1 MKEHISAY
9 IKELNALYQTGL
21 TTEHSFRPALQRLLS
36 ACTGFTVINEQTH
49 IDCGAPDL
57 TLLHKNIPI
66 AYIEAKDLE
75 DGDLDGR
82 KKNREQFDRY
92 KASLDTIIFTDYL
105 DFHLYEHGEWQQSV
119 RLAEIQGCKIRL
131 TNTSSP
137 DSLITLFEHIKTA
150 QPQRIT
156 SANKLAQLMAGKA
169 RLLRDIIEQALIQ
182 DGDAP
187 TELRGYMMAFQQV
200 LIHDITPKTFA
211 DIYAQ
216 TIAYGMFAARMH
228 DNSPADFTREE
239 AAHLIPKSNPFLRKV
254 FQQIAGYDLDERI
267 AWIVD
272 DLVAAFAATDMEKIM
287 DGFGKS
293 TQQTDPILHFY
304 EDFLYQYDPA
314 AKKQCGVYYTPQP
327 VVDFIVRAVDDILR
341 TDFSLPMGLAD
352 TSKVTI
358 EREIPQDLKHRKEK
372 IQVHRVQ
379 VLDPATGTGTF
390 LAETVRQIKRN
401 LGGQMGAWPSYVP
414 EHLLPRLH
422 GFELMMAPYTIAHLK
437 LDTEIGV
444 AANQRLRVFL
454 TNSLEEY
461 NQEAGTLFGYYLAQE
476 ANEASAIKK
485 DAPVMIV
492 MGNPPY
498 SISSNNKG
506 EWISHLLDDYKK
518 NLNERNIQ
526 PLSDDYIKFIRLA
539 QHYVERNGE
548 GVLAYICNNSFIDG
562 IIHRQMRSELMRVFD
577 KIYILDLHGN
587 ARKKETAPD
596 GSKDENVF
604 DIMQGVSINIFV
616 KKKAKSNTSAEIFH
630 YDLYGTRNNKYDY
643 LQANSLNTVNWT
655 TLQPQAPSFFF
666 VPKDFAVQQEYEKG
680 FKVDELMTIG
690 STGIETRRDAITI
703 QYTEQELLK
712 VINDFKVLTEEDIR
726 IRYNAKDT
734 RDWKIALAKD
744 DVIKNTSIVTKIS
757 YRPFDERYTLYT
769 GKTRGFIGYPF
780 DKVMRH
786 LLIKNENLALCTC
799 RQQTSFDF
807 QHVLVSNSITERCFV
822 SLQTGEVTSVFP
834 LYLYPEDGSFDTERR
849 ANLDATIWAQI
860 NAAIDKPTSPEDI
873 FDYIYG
879 VLHSPTYRTKYK
891 EFLKVDFP
899 RIPYPTSAEEFEHF
913 RLHGNRLREL
923 HLMHN
928 VPESPVTFPY
938 PGTMQV
944 EQISVEKHPSLQ
956 GGDGGRLNIYINDT
970 QCFEG
975 VPTAAFEMY
984 IGGYQPAQK
993 WLKDRK
999 GRTLTFDDIEHYRRI
1014 IAILIETDKIM
1025 KQIDNN

>member
-36 ACTGFTVINEQTH
+36 DCTGFTVINEQTH

-92 KASLDTIIFTDYL
+92 KTSLDTIIFTDYL

-119 RLAEIQGCKIRL
+119 RLAEIQGNKIRL

-358 EREIPQDLKHRKEK
+358 EREIQQDLKHRKEK
-372 IQVHRVQ
+372 VQVHRVQ

-401 LGGQMGAWPSYVP
+401 LGGQMGAWHSYVP

-444 AANQRLRVFL
+444 SADQRLRVFL

-461 NQEAGTLFGYYLAQE
+461 NQETGTLFGYYLAQE
-476 ANEASAIKK
+476 ANEASSIKK

-498 SISSNNKG
+498 SGESQNKG
-506 EWISHLLDDYKK
+506 EWIMKLMEDYKK
-518 NLNERNIQ
+518 EPGGVSPLKERNPKWIN
-526 PLSDDYIKFIRLA
+526 DDYCKFIRLG
-539 QHYVERNGE
+539 QHYVDRNKE
-548 GVLAYICNNSFIDG
+548 GILAYICNNGFLDNPTFRG
-562 IIHRQMRSELMRVFD
+562 MRWHLLQSFD
-577 KIYILDLHGN
+577 KIYIINLHGN
-587 ARKKETAPD
+587 SKKKETTPE
-596 GSKDENVF
+596 GGKDENVF
-604 DIMQGVSINIFV
+604 DIMVGTSINICV
-616 KKKAKSNTSAEIFH
+616 KTGKKKKGELAEV
-630 YDLYGTRNNKYDY
+630 YYTDQYGLRKDKYDY
-643 LQANSLNTVNWT
+643 LTAHDLSNIEFTKISYSSPYYFLVDKNT
-655 TLQPQAPSFFF
+655 
-666 VPKDFAVQQEYEKG
+666 DGEEEYNKG
-680 FKVDELMTIG
+680 FKVDEL
-690 STGIETRRDAITI
+690 S
-703 QYTEQELLK
+703 
-712 VINDFKVLTEEDIR
+712 
-726 IRYNAKDT
+726 
-734 RDWKIALAKD
+734 
-744 DVIKNTSIVTKIS
+744 KIS
-757 YRPFDERYTLYT
+757 SVGVVTANDSVLINQDKETLLANVNDTYGSVNSCMVKKILYRPFDLQYLYYDVS
-769 GKTRGFIGYPF
+769 KIARPRE
-780 DKVMRH
+780 KVMRH
-786 LLIKNENLALCTC
+786 MLLENIGLIVKKG
-799 RQQTSFDF
+799 FPN
-807 QHVLVSNSITERCFV
+807 SNPPIHISDTISEFRYW
-822 SLQTGEVTSVFP
+822 SRSGMQGGDYVFP

-849 ANLDATIWAQI
+849 PNLDPTIWEQI
-860 NAAIDKPTSPEDI
+860 NTAIGKPTSPEDI

-879 VLHSPTYRTKYK
+879 VLHSPAYRTKYK

-899 RIPYPTSAEEFEHF
+899 RIPYPASAEEFEHF
-913 RLHGNRLREL
+913 RAHGNQLREL
-923 HLMHN
+923 HLMHA

-938 PGTMQV
+938 AGNMEVTGLTWTDN
-944 EQISVEKHPSLQ
+944 ED
-956 GGDGGRLNIYINDT
+956 DGHSGNVYINST

-1025 KQIDNN
+1025 KLIDNY

>member
-1 MKEHISAY
+1 MLQYISAY

-57 TLLHKNIPI
+57 TLLHKNIPL
-66 AYIEAKDLE
+66 AYVEAKDLE

-92 KASLDTIIFTDYL
+92 KTSLDTIIFTDYL
-105 DFHLYEHGEWQQSV
+105 DFHLYERGEWQQSV
-119 RLAEIQGCKIRL
+119 RLAEIQGNKIRL

-137 DSLITLFEHIKTA
+137 DNLIALLEHIKTA

-272 DLVAAFAATDMEKIM
+272 DLVAAFAATDMQKIM
-287 DGFGKS
+287 EGFGKS

-352 TSKVTI
+352 TSKVEI
-358 EREIPQDLKHRKEK
+358 EREIPQDPKHRKEK

-401 LGGQMGAWPSYVP
+401 LGGQMGAWHSYVP

-461 NQEAGTLFGYYLAQE
+461 NQEAGTLFGNYLAQE

-518 NLNERNIQ
+518 NLNERKINIE
-526 PLSDDYIKFIRLA
+526 DDYIKFIRLA

-548 GVLAYICNNSFIDG
+548 GILAYICNNSFIDG
-562 IIHRQMRSELMRVFD
+562 ITHRQMRSELMRVFD

-616 KKKAKSNTSAEIFH
+616 KKKTKSNAPAEIFH
-630 YDLYGTRNNKYDY
+630 YDLYGKRQEKYDF
-643 LQANSLNTVNWT
+643 LQNHSIHNVDWT
-655 TLQPQAPSFFF
+655 ALQPQSPSFFF
-666 VPKDFAVQQEYEKG
+666 VPKDFAAQEEYEKG
-680 FKVDELMTIG
+680 FRVDELMG
-690 STGIETRRDAITI
+690 NSNSGVETQNDKELVAFDA
-703 QYTEQELLK
+703 YTTPNNQP
-712 VINDFKVLTEEDIR
+712 
-726 IRYNAKDT
+726 YC
-734 RDWKIALAKD
+734 
-744 DVIKNTSIVTKIS
+744 
-757 YRPFDERYTLYT
+757 YRPLDFRFIDYDTKKVAR
-769 GKTRGFIGYPF
+769 TRFGT
-780 DKVMRH
+780 MRH
-786 LLIKNENLALCTC
+786 LIQDNFAL
-799 RQQTSFDF
+799 
-807 QHVLVSNSITERCFV
+807 LVKRGFPYQDRAQGFATKYISDRRAWSCSGMQGAE
-822 SLQTGEVTSVFP
+822 SVFP

-849 ANLDATIWAQI
+849 PNLDATIWQQI
-860 NAAIDKPTSPEDI
+860 NAAIGHDTTPEDI

-913 RLHGNRLREL
+913 RSHGNRLREL
-923 HLMHN
+923 HLMHD

-944 EQISVEKHPSLQ
+944 DSLAWEYNKD
-956 GGDGGRLNIYINDT
+956 DGYSGNIYINST

-999 GRTLTFDDIEHYRRI
+999 GRTLSFDDIEHYRRI